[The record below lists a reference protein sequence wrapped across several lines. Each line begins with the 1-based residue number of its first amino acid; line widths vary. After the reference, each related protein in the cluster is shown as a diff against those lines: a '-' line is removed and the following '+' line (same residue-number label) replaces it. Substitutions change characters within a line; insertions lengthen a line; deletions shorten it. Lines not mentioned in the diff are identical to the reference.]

1 MRSRKIT
8 QDDLANPS
16 GILGKLINDYIE
28 RRFDPQPPLRKV
40 VVIDVD
46 LVGGQITPEGEPLNP
61 KNSILGKLLDDTDN
75 TGTDSDYQTFWPM
88 FPHDMM
94 PIKPGEH
101 AYVMSDA
108 FGDRSGVWVCR
119 IPQPLSVDNT
129 PIDNKNFVD
138 GTAQYLA
145 DERNEFSEISA
156 QQFVQQTETPPPEI
170 LQDENFIVED
180 PLPPSHNGRV
190 GERVIEGSHNSAII
204 LGRDR
209 VTDVTTGIAGQSGDV
224 RIVAGKAG
232 EDVDLLGDA
241 STILVTQNTDID
253 VNMDTTGV
261 GTGNLQQTDPAA
273 SIAVRSNQIRIVA
286 REGMKIVVEGGD
298 LFLNAANVTIGDGNS
313 DEEFA
318 PLGERLKDL
327 IESLI
332 TMIETH
338 THATPVGPSLPT
350 VDIADNITAAK
361 KDLQAILSETVKT
374 KP

>member
-1 MRSRKIT
+1 MASRKIT
-8 QDDLANPS
+8 RDDLTNPS

-61 KNSILGKLLDDTDN
+61 KNSILAKLLDDSDN

-88 FPHDMM
+88 FPHDTM

-101 AYVMSDA
+101 AYVMSDS
-108 FGDRSGVWVCR
+108 FRDRSGVWVCR

-145 DERNEFSEISA
+145 DGRNDFSEISA
-156 QQFVQQTETPPPEI
+156 QQFVQQTETIPPEI
-170 LQDENFIVED
+170 PQDENFVVED
-180 PLPPSHNGRV
+180 PIPPSHNGRV

-209 VTDVTTGIAGQSGDV
+209 VADVATGIKGQSGDV
-224 RIVAGKAG
+224 RIVSGKVG

-253 VNMDTTGV
+253 VNMDTADIGKSV
-261 GTGNLQQTDPAA
+261 DPTA
-273 SIAVRSNQIRIVA
+273 SIAVRSNEIRIVA
-286 REGMKIVVEGGD
+286 KEGMKIVVKGGD
-298 LFLNAANVTIGDGNS
+298 LFLNAANVTIGDGS
-313 DEEFA
+313 SGEEFA
-318 PLGERLKDL
+318 PLGERLQSLLEGVIKV
-327 IESLI
+327 IEK
-332 TMIETH
+332 H
-338 THATPVGPSLPT
+338 THPTAVGPSST
-350 VDIADNITAAK
+350 SVDAATNLAKYK
-361 KDLQAILSETVKT
+361 KDLQSILSETVKT